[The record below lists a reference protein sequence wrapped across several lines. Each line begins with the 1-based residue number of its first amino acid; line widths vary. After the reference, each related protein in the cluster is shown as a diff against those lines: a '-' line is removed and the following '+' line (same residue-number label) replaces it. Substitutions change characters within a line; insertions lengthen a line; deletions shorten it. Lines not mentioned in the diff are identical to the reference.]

1 MDMFLT
7 MAAVC
12 TGMDKMLKTV
22 ISMPGHKLAVCSLQ
36 KH

>member
-1 MDMFLT
+1 MDMFIAT
-7 MAAVC
+7 TTVC